1 MVQKWSQSQQQQ
13 QQQKHM
19 LEQPESSKNRGTQLH
34 VQGWGPIKLVGFYPF
49 YD

>member
-1 MVQKWSQSQQQQ
+1 MVQKWSQSQQQ

-34 VQGWGPIKLVGFYPF
+34 VQGWGPIKLVGSYPF